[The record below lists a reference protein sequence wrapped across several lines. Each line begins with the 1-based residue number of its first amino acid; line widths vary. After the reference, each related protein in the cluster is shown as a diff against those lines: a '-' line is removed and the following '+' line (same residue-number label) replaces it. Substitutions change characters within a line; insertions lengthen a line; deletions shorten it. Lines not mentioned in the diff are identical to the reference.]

1 MKKIKKN
8 KKTLQCIFSTLEL
21 SSRNQ
26 TSISNRYLENKE
38 LDRRSKKL
46 IKDDPTNVN
55 KINCYI
61 HLIKY
66 NHTKFK
72 FKTNQTL
79 IWKTI
84 FLIKTKK
91 KIFFN
96 NNRNI

>member
-1 MKKIKKN
+1 MILRMSIK
-8 KKTLQCIFSTLEL
+8 
-21 SSRNQ
+21 
-26 TSISNRYLENKE
+26 SIV
-38 LDRRSKKL
+38 
-46 IKDDPTNVN
+46 TF
-55 KINCYI
+55 NCYI
-61 HLIKY
+61 QLNDIIKY

-91 KIFFN
+91 KTFFN

>member
-1 MKKIKKN
+1 M
-8 KKTLQCIFSTLEL
+8 
-21 SSRNQ
+21 
-26 TSISNRYLENKE
+26 SISNCYLENKE

-55 KINCYI
+55 KINCYV